1 MKKLTTA
8 LLPLALIVTSFGAHA
23 ATSDGKSYAVSAGW
37 AHIMPQGTK
46 QGVNSS
52 SQVTN
57 SSVYNNFNSA
67 AGFEL
72 DNADTAEFKLDY
84 LVNDNVT
91 VGLILGVPPKVDIQ
105 GKGQLL
111 GGALNLDS
119 FSKVGDVKVYSPVL
133 TGKYTFGN
141 INNKFRPYVGAGFMY
156 ASFRDFKLNP
166 EVSSR
171 LSATAASSIRN
182 VDIDDTVAPVAF
194 IGADYNITSNWFATA
209 SVSYV
214 HLSTHAN
221 LDVVNNA
228 SNVTVVQGSSKIEIN
243 PIVTYLGLGY
253 RF

>member
-105 GKGQLL
+105 GKGKLL
-111 GGALNLDS
+111 GDRLDLES

-133 TGKYTFGN
+133 TGKYTFGD

-166 EVSSR
+166 EVNAKIAP
-171 LSATAASSIRN
+171 LGGSIRSVN
-182 VDIDDTVAPVAF
+182 IDDTVAPVAF
-194 IGADYNITSNWFATA
+194 VGADYNITPNWFATA

-221 LDVVNNA
+221 LDIVSNA
-228 SNVTVVQGSSKIEIN
+228 SNATLVQGSSKIEIN

>member
-46 QGVNSS
+46 QGVQSNSNLILIPS
-52 SQVTN
+52 GFTSG
-57 SSVYNNFNSA
+57 

-105 GKGQLL
+105 GKGKLL
-111 GGALNLDS
+111 GNRLDLES

-133 TGKYTFGN
+133 TGKYTFGD

-166 EVSSR
+166 EVNAKIA
-171 LSATAASSIRN
+171 LLGGSIRS

-194 IGADYNITSNWFATA
+194 VGADYNITPNWFATA

-221 LDVVNNA
+221 LDIVSNA
-228 SNVTVVQGSSKIEIN
+228 SNATLVQGSSKIEIN

>member
-46 QGVNSS
+46 QGVQSNSNFPLIPSGFTS
-52 SQVTN
+52 S
-57 SSVYNNFNSA
+57 

-105 GKGQLL
+105 GKGKLV
-111 GGALNLDS
+111 GDRLDLES

-133 TGKYTFGN
+133 TGKYTFGD

-166 EVSSR
+166 EVNAKIAP
-171 LSATAASSIRN
+171 LGGSIRSVN
-182 VDIDDTVAPVAF
+182 IDDTVAPVAF
-194 IGADYNITSNWFATA
+194 VGADYNITPNWFATA

-228 SNVTVVQGSSKIEIN
+228 SNATLVQGSSKIEIN

>member
-46 QGVNSS
+46 QGVQSNSNLILIPS
-52 SQVTN
+52 GFTSG
-57 SSVYNNFNSA
+57 

-105 GKGQLL
+105 GKGKLL
-111 GGALNLDS
+111 GDRLDLES

-133 TGKYTFGN
+133 TGKYTFGD

-166 EVSSR
+166 EVNAKIA
-171 LSATAASSIRN
+171 LLGGSIRS

-194 IGADYNITSNWFATA
+194 VGADYNITPNWFATA

-221 LDVVNNA
+221 LDIVSNA
-228 SNVTVVQGSSKIEIN
+228 SNATLVQGSSKIEIN

>member
-46 QGVNSS
+46 QGVQSNSNLILIPS
-52 SQVTN
+52 GFTSG
-57 SSVYNNFNSA
+57 

-105 GKGQLL
+105 GKGKLL
-111 GGALNLDS
+111 GDRLDLES

-133 TGKYTFGN
+133 TGKYTFGD

-166 EVSSR
+166 EVNTKIA
-171 LSATAASSIRN
+171 LLGGSIRS

-194 IGADYNITSNWFATA
+194 VGADYNITPNWFATA

-221 LDVVNNA
+221 LDIVSNA
-228 SNVTVVQGSSKIEIN
+228 SNATLVQGSSKIEIN